1 MSKYRAAVIGLGYIG
16 LKADIPRKHV
26 PLSHS
31 LAYRLNPHIEFAA
44 AAGVR
49 REQGEMLALLAPET
63 KFYMD
68 LDTMLSEQQLDLI
81 SICTP
86 EHVRLE
92 LLRTVLSRS
101 EARVLFLEKPVAT
114 TVQEAE
120 AIAELAKRYKR
131 TVVVNFSR
139 RWSEGVRQIRQAV
152 VSGEFGTL
160 TNIHVRYTRG
170 IGNNG
175 SHLFDL
181 IRFTAGPI
189 AEVQVVRQVA
199 TNMDR
204 KDDPTFSFL
213 FSLDGGVPGY
223 AEAFDDR
230 HFLMFEMDL
239 YFDKGKIELLRT
251 GDDIRFYTA
260 SEHASVQGK
269 HLTLK
274 REETNLLARVSLI
287 QLAVEH
293 IVDIAQYGAAPVCT
307 LDDGLCS
314 LYVADALIRS
324 HQNSGAVQ
332 TVKRI
337 EK

>member
-16 LKADIPRKHV
+16 LRADIPRKDV

-49 REQGEMLALLAPET
+49 REQGEQLAIIAPET
-63 KFYMD
+63 KFYTD
-68 LDTMLSEQQLDLI
+68 LEAMLSEQQLDVI

-101 EARVLFLEKPVAT
+101 QARVLFLEKPVAT

-120 AIAELAKRYKR
+120 AIAELMERHKR

-152 VSGEFGTL
+152 MSGELGKL

-181 IRFTAGPI
+181 IRFAAGPI
-189 AEVQVVRQVA
+189 AQVQVVRQVA
-199 TNMDR
+199 TNMDG
-204 KDDPTFSFL
+204 KGDPTFSFL
-213 FSLDGGVPGY
+213 FSLDNGVPGY

-239 YFDKGKIELLRT
+239 YFDKGKIELQRT
-251 GDDIRFYTA
+251 GDDIRFYTVA
-260 SEHASVQGK
+260 KHTSVQGA

-274 REETNLLARVSLI
+274 REETNLLARDSLI

-293 IVDIAQYGAAPVCT
+293 LVDIAQNGAVPVCT
-307 LDDGLCS
+307 LEDGLCS
-314 LYVADALIRS
+314 VYVADALIRS
-324 HQNSGAVQ
+324 HRNGGAVQ
-332 TVKRI
+332 SVKTNS
-337 EK
+337 